1 MTTIRAI
8 EFLVLINTKM
18 QGVFFI
24 NSISPKKRHRV
35 RLIFSTF
42 LNQHTFNI
50 YLTFPN
56 GISGKIVTGTVIGTE
71 HVLPCIFC
79 QVPSTLSLEKGNQT

>member
-18 QGVFFI
+18 QEIFFI
-24 NSISPKKRHRV
+24 KRIIPKNGTG
-35 RLIFSTF
+35 LDLFFSTF